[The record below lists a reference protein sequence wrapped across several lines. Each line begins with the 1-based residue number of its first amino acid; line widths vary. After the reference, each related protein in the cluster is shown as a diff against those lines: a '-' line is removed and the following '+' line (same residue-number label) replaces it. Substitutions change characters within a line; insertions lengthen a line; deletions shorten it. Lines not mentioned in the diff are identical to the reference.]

1 MKGPFQS
8 THKIREGFLFLRRF
22 ISEPGQIG
30 SVSPSSRYLVEK
42 LLKRINW
49 SQVHSAVE
57 LGAGTGVV
65 TSRILELI
73 EPGTKFQA
81 FELDSQLRQTL
92 ELKFC
97 SHILANAVDL
107 PLIAEHHSLDLVVSS
122 LPWTTLPRDTSRA
135 ILQGILD
142 TLKPNGQMVAYQY
155 SWQMRRCFCQLFSNV
170 RLHFELR
177 NIPPAVVYDCH
188 GPRAEHLIEA
198 SLPT

>member
-1 MKGPFQS
+1 MKDFCFCDVLSLNPARSGACRQVPD
-8 THKIREGFLFLRRF
+8 I
-22 ISEPGQIG
+22 
-30 SVSPSSRYLVEK
+30 SSRNFSKESIGAKYIPQL
-42 LLKRINW
+42 NW
-49 SQVHSAVE
+49 APE
-57 LGAGTGVV
+57 PGVV